1 MVALFKNATRLASA
15 TRHEVCVWDY
25 ETAMPLYTLDMDAE
39 SLVLDPS
46 EKFILVAS
54 GPEVVV
60 LNSRDGSEHLRI
72 DVCSKEVDAKVRV
85 LMWALCAVCAPAC
98 VSVCVVCVRCG
109 GWVGGVVFR
118 CLVGKEEPVS
128 LSLTPSPH
136 PTTPATFPLC
146 FRDRRS
152 GACTSRLTA
161 TRCLWAPPGLAAP
174 IC

>member
-98 VSVCVVCVRCG
+98 VCVLRG
-109 GWVGGVVFR
+109 GWRCHFPRGVIGGALWERKSQF
-118 CLVGKEEPVS
+118 LFS
-128 LSLTPSPH
+128 SP
-136 PTTPATFPLC
+136 PPKKNTFPSLFC
-146 FRDRRS
+146 NRRS